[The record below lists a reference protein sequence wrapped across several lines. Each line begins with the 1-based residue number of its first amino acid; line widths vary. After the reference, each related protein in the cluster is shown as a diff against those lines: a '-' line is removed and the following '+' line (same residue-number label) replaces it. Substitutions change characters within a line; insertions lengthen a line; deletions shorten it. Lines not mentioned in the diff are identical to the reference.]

1 MLGRI
6 VVTSALHPPISGH
19 SRRPSPCLKGANK
32 RHWFGVSIC
41 KQGWH
46 SDPIYRKTCG
56 KQELRANGARATK
69 PDRTQVV
76 GNIGRSFDHFVG
88 AGEQKMRD
96 CDLAELACV
105 KRVNFP
111 KAFAH

>member
-1 MLGRI
+1 
-6 VVTSALHPPISGH
+6 
-19 SRRPSPCLKGANK
+19 
-32 RHWFGVSIC
+32 
-41 KQGWH
+41 
-46 SDPIYRKTCG
+46 
-56 KQELRANGARATK
+56 LRANGARATK